1 MEGATSTRTS
11 FTNLNDEQG
20 KTPIFDICRE
30 ITFRGDFFQTTQ
42 ESPPLIFAP
51 PISTQQLHYKLL
63 TSMVT
68 CGLTKA

>member
-20 KTPIFDICRE
+20 KAPIFNICPE

-42 ESPPLIFAP
+42 ESPPLIFTP
-51 PISTQQLHYKLL
+51 PISTQLHYKLL